1 MSALRVIISGGGTG
15 GHIFPAIAIANALR
29 KRQPDTKVLFV
40 GANGRMEME
49 KVPQAGYDIKGLNIA
64 GFQRGSIVKNLT
76 LPFKLVGSLL
86 SANSIVR
93 SFKPNVAIGVGGY
106 ASGPLLRVAGFAG
119 VPTVIQEQNSFA
131 GVTNKLLAKNAR
143 VICTAYEGME
153 KVFPKDKIVLT
164 GNPVRAEIVSMA
176 KGDSNLKVQAYEYF
190 GLSAQRKTVL
200 IIGGS
205 LGARTLNESVEAA
218 INRIKEGEVQ
228 ILWQTGKVYFEQC
241 KEVGK
246 DVRQLKTLQFIDRMD
261 LAYACADVIISRAG
275 ALSISELQ
283 LVGKPVILVPSP
295 NVTDDHQTHNAMALV
310 NKGAAMMIKDSE
322 AKLNLIGAAFD
333 LLQNEAQQKQLSGNI
348 AKMGI
353 ANASERIVDEI
364 LRVSKV
370 N

>member
-1 MSALRVIISGGGTG
+1 MRALRVIISGGGTG

-64 GFQRGSIVKNLT
+64 GFQRGSIVKNLA
-76 LPFKLVGSLL
+76 LPFKLMGSLL

-164 GNPVRAEIVSMA
+164 GNPVRAEIVSMT
-176 KGDSNLKVQAYEYF
+176 KGDNNLKAQAYEYF
-190 GLSAQRKTVL
+190 GLSGQRKTVL

-218 INRIKEGEVQ
+218 VNRIKDGDVQ
-228 ILWQTGKVYFEQC
+228 ILWQTGKVYFDYC

-246 DVRQLKTLQFIDRMD
+246 GVSRLKTLQFIDRMD

-310 NKGAAMMIKDSE
+310 NKGAAIMIKDSE